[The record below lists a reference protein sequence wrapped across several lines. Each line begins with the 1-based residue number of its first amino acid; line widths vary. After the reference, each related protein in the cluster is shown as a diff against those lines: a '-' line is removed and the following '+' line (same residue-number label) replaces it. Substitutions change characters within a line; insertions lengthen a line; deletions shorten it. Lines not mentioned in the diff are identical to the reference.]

1 LSDVQSNQMS
11 NIQLLNQEVP
21 DFLQNAGVSELTKS
35 LVGRPRNKRLVPKN
49 GIWTKMVGGEAMGK
63 LKGDI
68 DVVIVNA
75 APHVGRIFYATAWNP
90 DAEPTAPDCF
100 SNDGRVPDA
109 KSVNVQGDRCDDCPQ
124 NIKGSGQGQSKACR
138 YNRFIA
144 VLLKDDF
151 GTALEGEVYQI
162 KLASKS
168 LFGDNDAN
176 AYTFENYTKYL
187 GNNGKSVD
195 HVVTRILFNE
205 NNDNQSVMFAP
216 VGYINR
222 QQYDVAQKVASLP
235 TTKALVTMTPSQ
247 ADGVTKLPPP
257 MPKAPPA
264 AKVVEDVED
273 VEDEPPSKRPSKK
286 TADTETPVPKSK
298 KVLADVVSAW
308 SKED

>member
-1 LSDVQSNQMS
+1 
-11 NIQLLNQEVP
+11 
-21 DFLQNAGVSELTKS
+21 
-35 LVGRPRNKRLVPKN
+35 
-49 GIWTKMVGGEAMGK
+49 
-63 LKGDI
+63 
-68 DVVIVNA
+68 
-75 APHVGRIFYATAWNP
+75 
-90 DAEPTAPDCF
+90 
-100 SNDGRVPDA
+100 
-109 KSVNVQGDRCDDCPQ
+109 VNVQGDRCDDCPQ

>member
-1 LSDVQSNQMS
+1 MS
-11 NIQLLNQEVP
+11 NIQLFNQEVP
-21 DFLQNAGVSELTKS
+21 DFLQNAGLSELTKS

-49 GIWTKMVGGEAMGK
+49 GIWTKTVGGEAMGK

-90 DAEPTAPDCF
+90 DAEPTAPDCS
-100 SNDGRVPDA
+100 SNDGRIPDA
-109 KSVNVQGDRCDDCPQ
+109 KSVNVQASRCDDCPQ

-138 YNRFIA
+138 YNRYIA

-151 GTALEGEVYQI
+151 GTSLEGEVYQI

-168 LFGDNDAN
+168 LFGDNDGN

-187 GNNGKSVD
+187 GNNGKNVD
-195 HVVTRILFNE
+195 HVVTRIMFNE
-205 NNDNQSVMFAP
+205 NNDNQSVMFTP

-222 QQYDVAQKVASLP
+222 QQYDVAQRVANLP
-235 TTKALVTMTPSQ
+235 ATKALIAMTPSQ

-257 MPKAPPA
+257 MSKPA
-264 AKVVEDVED
+264 ITTAAVTDIEDI
-273 VEDEPPSKRPSKK
+273 EDEPPRKRPSKK
-286 TADTETPVPKSK
+286 SVDADAETPAAKSK
-298 KVLADVVSAW
+298 KALADVVSAW
-308 SKED
+308 SRED